1 MLLAEAELD
10 NSLGSGGPGE
20 VGPGWPGG
28 RAQGGPGRWAQGG
41 LGSRVVQPGF
51 SMQHAA
57 CRMHVDR
64 KLAFRALFLFSFSLS
79 NCSHL
84 FSFLFP
90 PPWLKPSCSPL
101 CWSFCLSFFFAFCIY
116 IFPEK
121 VLLRSA
127 HESGNARRTD
137 LASPRWGSAACMH
150 RLASPRWGLPHARS
164 RVHETE
170 YYAGALL
177 QKKRDPRQ
185 VATARPSP
193 LRRGGDTRTVKR
205 QTDIY
210 EYLITMTTSMWSRM

>member
-1 MLLAEAELD
+1 MLPDNKKDRTRLASGPCWAAAVFRVHSAPLKPLSMAAGRWHMFAHEDGRCQSNSKKHSACRMLLAEAGLD

-64 KLAFRALFLFSFSLS
+64 KLAFRALFLVSFSLS

-127 HESGNARRTD
+127 HESGNARRAD
-137 LASPRWGSAACMH
+137 LASP
-150 RLASPRWGLPHARS
+150 
-164 RVHETE
+164 
-170 YYAGALL
+170 
-177 QKKRDPRQ
+177 
-185 VATARPSP
+185 
-193 LRRGGDTRTVKR
+193 
-205 QTDIY
+205 
-210 EYLITMTTSMWSRM
+210 